1 MLEWPERLNSG
12 PLRLLLDTNVVVAGL
27 LWNGPPRR
35 LIESAIDGMSVALYS
50 SPALLEE
57 LRQTLGYPKFAAR
70 IDKAGAS
77 VQSLVT
83 TYRDIV
89 TLVVPGTVP
98 RIVMNDADDD
108 HVIAAALAAEADFIV
123 TGDRRHLL
131 PLGSHRGIGIVT
143 VSDIV
148 THLASLP
155 GSA

>member
-1 MLEWPERLNSG
+1 MPKKTRSG

-35 LIESAIDGMSVALYS
+35 LIEYAIGGTSVELFS
-50 SPALLEE
+50 SPELIEE

-70 IDKAGAS
+70 IELAGTS
-77 VQSLVT
+77 VQSLVE

-89 TLVVPGTVP
+89 SLASPKIVP

-108 HVIAAALAAEADFIV
+108 HVIAAALAAETDFIV

-131 PLGSHRGIGIVT
+131 PLGSCQGIGIVNVRDIIT
-143 VSDIV
+143 RIDSPLVS
-148 THLASLP
+148 P
-155 GSA
+155 